1 MNPSNIPINAE
12 SSQLTSGLLMI
23 QGRILGIILVDDSG
37 EDICMCIK
45 IKNKVVRMWILIDIC

>member
-1 MNPSNIPINAE
+1 MNPNNIPVNAE

-37 EDICMCIK
+37 EDICMRIK
-45 IKNKVVRMWILIDIC
+45 IKIKL